1 MSEAMKEKAKEILAS
16 QMAPSPKKEE
26 SKAAAPVEEPKKGK
40 YTAEELEERKKQL
53 EITRNLIMKKRME
66 ERKKE
71 LVDYEQQQPK
81 KDDFYLKLVEIER
94 QRKEGKGGEGA
105 LDEEEKGVSPEKRA
119 EAEERLRRLAEA
131 APITLPDDKGEITV
145 TMSIG
150 VALGALEPEKITAI
164 EQVVDM
170 ADRALLTA
178 KNLGRNMV
186 NLGQLA
192 A

>member
-119 EAEERLRRLAEA
+119 EAEERKKNILKEA
-131 APITLPDDKGEITV
+131 QQSVFKDLKK
-145 TMSIG
+145 
-150 VALGALEPEKITAI
+150 EKI
-164 EQVVDM
+164 EEE
-170 ADRALLTA
+170 RAALQ
-178 KNLGRNMV
+178 KKIQEV
-186 NLGQLA
+186 EEKIA
-192 A
+192 AQKSKVPL